1 MRGAWLKWI
10 VGVIVVAA
18 IVAATVYALMPR
30 PVEVDVGEVVSG
42 PMQVTINEEGTA
54 RIRDVF
60 RVSAPISGRLER
72 LPVQVGDRVDADTTV
87 VASIRP
93 ADPAFLD
100 LRTRREMEAAV
111 EAARAAVA
119 LAEAR
124 ITAALAAQRV
134 AEGEVA
140 RSERLAAAGTI
151 SAAALEQA
159 DANLD
164 TANAGVD
171 QARAELALRR
181 SELASAEA
189 RLIEPDQSV
198 TAQAADDCCLPIRAP
213 VGGVVID
220 LISESEQVVA
230 AGTPL
235 LEIGNPRDI
244 EIVVPLLSSDAAAMA
259 DRTPATVEGWGGP
272 PLAARVTRIAPAAY
286 TKVSAL
292 GIEEQRVDV
301 TLTIEEP
308 YEERQRLGHGFRV
321 QTRIAIWQ
329 ADDVVQVP
337 LSALFRRGAA
347 WAAFRVVDGRAVE
360 TEIAIGHRNGSVAE
374 VLDGLAA
381 GDTVI
386 LHPSDQVTDTVAV
399 TPRS

>member
-1 MRGAWLKWI
+1 MRAWLKWI
-10 VGVIVVAA
+10 VGLGAVAA
-18 IVAATVYALMPR
+18 IVAAVVYAMMPR
-30 PVEVDVGEVVSG
+30 PVEVDVGEVTSG
-42 PMQVTINEEGTA
+42 AMQVTINEEGTA

-72 LPVQVGDRVDADTTV
+72 LPVQVGAEVEAGATI

-111 EAARAAVA
+111 EASRAAMA

-140 RSERLAAAGTI
+140 RAERLAAVGTI

-189 RLIEPDQSV
+189 RLIEPDQP
-198 TAQAADDCCLPIRAP
+198 AAAPDASDCCLPIRAP
-213 VGGVVID
+213 VGGVVIS

-244 EIVVPLLSSDAAAMA
+244 EIVVPLLSADAAAMA
-259 DRTPATVEGWGGP
+259 DGTPATIEGWGGP
-272 PLAARVTRIAPAAY
+272 PLTARVTRIAPAAY

-301 TLTIEEP
+301 TLAIEEP
-308 YEERQRLGHGFRV
+308 FEERQRLGHGFRV

-347 WAAFRVVDGRAVE
+347 WATFRVVDGRAVE
-360 TEIAIGHRNGSVAE
+360 TTIAIGHRNGSVAE
-374 VLDGLAA
+374 VTDGLAA
-381 GDTVI
+381 GDAVI
-386 LHPSDQVTDTVAV
+386 LHPSDQLTDGIAV
-399 TPRS
+399 TLRS

>member
-1 MRGAWLKWI
+1 MRRAWLKWI
-10 VGVIVVAA
+10 VGLIVVAA
-18 IVAATVYALMPR
+18 IVAAFVYALMPR

-60 RVSAPISGRLER
+60 RVSAPIPGRLER
-72 LPVQVGDRVDADTTV
+72 LPVHVGERVDANTTV

-93 ADPAFLD
+93 TDPAFLD
-100 LRTRREMEAAV
+100 LRTRRELEAAV
-111 EAARAAVA
+111 DAARAGVA

-124 ITAALAAQRV
+124 VNAAIAAQRV

-140 RSERLAAAGTI
+140 RSSRLAAAGTI
-151 SAAALEQA
+151 SAAALDQA

-181 SELASAEA
+181 SELASAQA

-198 TAQAADDCCLPIRAP
+198 MTPQPTDCCLPIRAP

-259 DRTPATVEGWGGP
+259 EGTSATVEGWGGP
-272 PLAARVTRIAPAAY
+272 PLTASVTRVAPAAY

-301 TLTIEEP
+301 TLAIAEP
-308 YEERQRLGHGFRV
+308 WEERQRLGHGFRV

-337 LSALFRRGAA
+337 LSALFRRGAT
-347 WAAFRVVDGRAVE
+347 WATFRVVDGRAVE

-374 VLDGLAA
+374 VTGGLAA

-386 LHPSDQVTDTVAV
+386 LHPSDQVSDGIAV